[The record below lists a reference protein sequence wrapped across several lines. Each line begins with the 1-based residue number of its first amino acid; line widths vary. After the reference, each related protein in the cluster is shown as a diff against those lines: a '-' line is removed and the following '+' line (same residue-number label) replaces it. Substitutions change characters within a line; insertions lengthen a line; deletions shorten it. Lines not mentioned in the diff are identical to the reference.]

1 MKAFRRLRF
10 LLAALM
16 ICLLFHGCGSNGP
29 TFDGVSVAGVD
40 LTGLTEQEAVEAVR
54 QATKDTY
61 THNSMVI
68 QVMDTTVEIT
78 PEQSGA
84 ALNVEAAVG
93 AAMQWHTQNGGRGV
107 FDAIPYMA
115 MDTSVVNSTVADLQQ
130 SFSAPKSDAYYT
142 LVGTKPSL
150 AHDGV
155 NEPCQTLILNTG
167 TPEYDVNFD
176 GLYAK
181 VLDAYNTN
189 TFRVKLDGTAVAPK
203 GLDLDAIY
211 QSLYTAPVDAVLDED
226 TFEVT
231 YETYGYHFDLEHAKN
246 LLSLSGYGDVIEIPM
261 ERISPTVF
269 SESISSM
276 LYRDVLASYSTPHTK
291 DENRNTNLTLACQ
304 AINGYIVLPGET
316 FDYNA
321 VVGERTEEKGYKGAG
336 AYENG
341 LTVTTIGGGVCQVSS
356 TIYYCCLVADLN
368 IVSQRAHSY
377 VPSYMP
383 AGTDA
388 AVSWP
393 NLHFRFRNNT
403 NYPIRIE
410 ADVSG
415 GYVNI
420 SLIGTDEK
428 DYYIV
433 LDTENVYTRKYE
445 TVYEEYAPDNAEGYY
460 DGQVLV
466 TPYTGCDVKT
476 YKCKYDKQTNELISR
491 DYYATSYYEKRD
503 RVVCKIVDPSA
514 TEPSEPTEP
523 SDSTGPTIPDDFAGS
538 GGGIGE
544 DTGGAL

>member
-1 MKAFRRLRF
+1 MKRFRRLPV
-10 LLAALM
+10 LLAALT
-16 ICLLFHGCGSNGP
+16 ICLLFHGCGKDP
-29 TFDGVSVAGVD
+29 TFQGVSVAGVD
-40 LTGLTEQEAVEAVR
+40 LTGLTQQEAVEAVH

-61 THNSMVI
+61 TQNAMVI
-68 QVMDTTVEIT
+68 QVLDAAVEIT

-84 ALNVEAAVG
+84 SLNVEAAVD
-93 AAMQWHTQNGGRGV
+93 AAMQWHTQGGGKGV
-107 FDAIPYMA
+107 FDAIPYMSL
-115 MDTSVVNSTVADLQQ
+115 DTAKVSTIVTQLQQ
-130 SFSAPKSDAYYT
+130 DFSAPGTDPTYT
-142 LVGTKPSL
+142 LLGAKPSL

-155 NEPCQTLILNTG
+155 SEPCQTLVLKTG
-167 TPEYDVNFD
+167 TPEYDVDFD

-189 TFRVKLDGTAVAPK
+189 SFRVKLEGTSVAPK
-203 GLDLDAIY
+203 ALDLDAIY
-211 QSLYTAPVDAVLDED
+211 QSLYEAPVDAVLNED

-231 YETYGYHFDLEHAKN
+231 YETYGYHFDLEYARG
-246 LLSLSGYGDVIEIPM
+246 LLSLAGPGDTVEITM

-269 SESISSM
+269 GEEIGSM
-276 LYRDVLASYSTPHTK
+276 LYRDVLASYSTPHTS

-304 AINGYIVLPGET
+304 AINGYILLPGET
-316 FDYNA
+316 FSYND

-368 IVSQRAHSY
+368 IVSQREHSY

-393 NLHFRFRNNT
+393 NLHFKFRNNT

-415 GYVNI
+415 GYVNVK
-420 SLIGTDEK
+420 LIGTDEK

-433 LDTENVYTRKYE
+433 LETETVATKKYE
-445 TVYEEYAPDNAEGYY
+445 TVYEEYPPDNPEGYY

-466 TPYTGCDVKT
+466 TPYSGADVKT
-476 YKCKYDKQTNELISR
+476 YKCKYSKETNELISR
-491 DYYATSYYEKRD
+491 DYDSTSYYSKRD
-503 RVVCKIVDPSA
+503 RVVVKIVDP
-514 TEPSEPTEP
+514 TTTEPTEP
-523 SDSTGPTIPDDFAGS
+523 DGSTEPTQPEELPGS
-538 GGGIGE
+538 GGGVGE
-544 DTGGAL
+544 DTGGTL

>member
-1 MKAFRRLRF
+1 MKAFRQLPV
-10 LLAALM
+10 LLAVLM
-16 ICLLFHGCGSNGP
+16 ICLLFHGCGTNDV
-29 TFDGVSVAGVD
+29 TFNGVSVAGVD
-40 LTGLTEQEAVEAVR
+40 LTGLTEKEAVEAVQ

-61 THNSMVI
+61 TQNAMVI
-68 QVMDTTVEIT
+68 QVMDTVVEIS
-78 PEQSGA
+78 PAQSGA

-93 AAMQWHTQNGGRGV
+93 AAMQWHTENGGKGV
-107 FDAIPYMA
+107 FDAIPYMSL
-115 MDTSVVNSTVADLQQ
+115 DTAFINSTVSSLQET
-130 SFSAPKSDAYYT
+130 FSAPSSDASYT
-142 LVGTKPSL
+142 LLGVKPSL
-150 AHDGV
+150 APDATD
-155 NEPCQTLILNTG
+155 EPCQTLVLNTG
-167 TPEYDVNFD
+167 TPEYDVDFS

-181 VLDAYNTN
+181 ILDAYNSGI
-189 TFRVKLDGTAVAPK
+189 FRVKLDGTAVEPK

-211 QSLYTAPVDAVLDED
+211 QSLYVAPVDAVLDED

-231 YETYGYHFDLEHAKN
+231 HETYGYHFDLEYAKN
-246 LLSLSGYGDVIEIPM
+246 LLALAGYGATIEIPM
-261 ERISPTVF
+261 ERIAPTVF
-269 SESISSM
+269 AEDISGM
-276 LYRDVLASYSTPHTK
+276 LYRDVLASYSTPHTS
-291 DENRNTNLTLACQ
+291 DEARNTNLTLACQ
-304 AINGYIVLPGET
+304 AINGYILLPGET
-316 FDYNA
+316 FSYNE

-377 VPSYMP
+377 IPSYMP

-393 NLHFRFRNNT
+393 NLHFKFRNNT

-415 GYVNI
+415 GYVNVK
-420 SLIGTDEK
+420 LIGTDEK

-433 LDTENVYTRKYE
+433 LETETVATHKYE

-466 TPYTGCDVKT
+466 TPYSGADVKT
-476 YKCKYDKQTNELISR
+476 YKCKYSKQTNELISR
-491 DYYATSYYEKRD
+491 EYYSTSYYSKRD
-503 RVVCKIVDPSA
+503 RVVVKIVDPASES
-514 TEPSEPTEP
+514 TEPTE
-523 SDSTGPTIPDDFAGS
+523 TAVPDDIGS

-544 DTGGAL
+544 DTGGTL